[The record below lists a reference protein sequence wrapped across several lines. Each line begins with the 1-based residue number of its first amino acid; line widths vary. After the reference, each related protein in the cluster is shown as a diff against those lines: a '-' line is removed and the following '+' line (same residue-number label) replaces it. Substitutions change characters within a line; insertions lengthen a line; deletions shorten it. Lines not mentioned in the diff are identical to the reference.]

1 MKKDTQTFSSQELE
15 AFIISTF
22 VHFKFSKNDAQQ
34 CADVLLES
42 DLRGIDSHG
51 VARLSGYCRLIK
63 KGRINPNPNIKISKS
78 RGVNFTVD
86 ADGAI
91 GLVSAPWAMQEVE
104 KRTIDFGAGFAAIG
118 NSNHFGI
125 AGYHAMKA
133 LKFNAMG
140 MAMTNASPL
149 VSVSGGK
156 ERLLGTNPI
165 AIAIPAKSYDPF
177 VLDMATSAA
186 ANGKMQIASRKNES
200 IPTGWAVD
208 NEGVNSEDPN
218 VLKEK
223 GSLLPLGSAQKT
235 GLHKGYGLSS
245 WVDIF
250 SGVLSGANFGPWVP
264 PFVSF
269 LNPLANLP
277 GKGLGHFVGAWSVDG
292 FMDYEEFTERM
303 DIWIKRFKESTP
315 IVNGK
320 PVKVHGEPE
329 MEHYHHRKENG
340 IPVHQKVVEDLMELG
355 TEINVKL

>member
-1 MKKDTQTFSSQELE
+1 MDQNTKIISQEELK
-15 AFIISTF
+15 AFVVSTF
-22 VHFKFSKNDAQQ
+22 LHYKFNKTDAVQ
-34 CADVLLES
+34 CADVLLAS

-51 VARLSGYCRLIK
+51 VARLTGYCRLIN
-63 KGRINPNPNIKISKS
+63 KGRINPHPQIKIVKSK
-78 RGVNFTVD
+78 GVNFSVD

-91 GLVSAPWAMQEVE
+91 GLVSAPWAMREVE
-104 KRTIDFGAGFAAIG
+104 KRTLDFGAGFSSIG

-140 MAMTNASPL
+140 IAMTNASPL

-165 AIAIPAKSYDPF
+165 AVAIPAKTNDPF

-186 ANGKMQIASRKNES
+186 ANGKMQIASRKKEN
-200 IPTGWAVD
+200 IPNGWAIDKDGIV
-208 NEGVNSEDPN
+208 SEDPN
-218 VLKEK
+218 ILKDQ
-223 GSLLPLGSAQKT
+223 GSLLPLGSHDDV

-269 LNPLANLP
+269 LNPLDNLP

-292 FMDYEEFTERM
+292 FMDYDEFTEKM

-315 IVNGK
+315 IVQGV

-329 MEHYHHRKENG
+329 MEQYNQRVKNG
-340 IPVHQKVVEDLMELG
+340 IPVHPAVLNDLLELG
-355 TEINVKL
+355 KNINVKL